1 MDEPASFQHLLP
13 EIRAWATLPDDRR
26 FTIIRTEKFIAYRRA
41 QELLGKLDELV
52 TFPPRTRP
60 PSMLVFGEPD
70 IGKSMLYNAFLRR
83 HPACF
88 EADIGLRLSPAV
100 GMEMPPGPSEK
111 AFWRDLL
118 ARIGVPMRPRDPA
131 DHLQDL
137 ALRLLRQM
145 RCRVLLVDEVHNL
158 LSGSYR
164 EQRRMLNLLK
174 YISNRVGVSL
184 VGFGTEEAVLA
195 LQSDPQLASRFELFP
210 LERWKPDKEL
220 QGLVATL
227 LAMMPLRLPSEV
239 SSPEMVKVLWETSS
253 GITGRLFRIIEIAAV
268 QAILTGAE
276 RVDPALIQQAGVTL
290 LPTVE
295 RLTQGASY
303 QRATP

>member
-1 MDEPASFQHLLP
+1 
-13 EIRAWATLPDDRR
+13 
-26 FTIIRTEKFIAYRRA
+26 
-41 QELLGKLDELV
+41 
-52 TFPPRTRP
+52 
-60 PSMLVFGEPD
+60 
-70 IGKSMLYNAFLRR
+70 
-83 HPACF
+83 
-88 EADIGLRLSPAV
+88 
-100 GMEMPPGPSEK
+100 MEMPPGPSEK